1 MIKFSFL
8 FKPFLAA
15 IACFAILALPSFSR
29 AATSWDIRLSDADKD
44 KLIAFIADKEFGG
57 NWNNCIGWNK
67 GEAFVSVGLGHYLWF
82 SRGLKSP
89 FQESFPSF
97 IEFAYRK
104 DQADNLGLR
113 FPSIL
118 GMDVNGRIQPS
129 PWESRSEFLRQKQS
143 RETREL
149 VAFLSEPAM
158 RKMQLEFQVERLKSF
173 ADKMTSFSGFPGD
186 APLHSTPG
194 QRAAFLQE
202 LFRFPNGI
210 ALLIHYPTFKGEG
223 MKQSERYAYRGKNHG
238 WGLFQVIDYAA
249 SLSDGNPK
257 VKSYRIKYV
266 AKTASIAKVRV
277 AAEEILRD
285 RANRDYTTL
294 SVGRGTRDAYIKS
307 WNRALTVYGRII
319 PQ

>member
-1 MIKFSFL
+1 MIKISFL
-8 FKPFLAA
+8 FRPFLAA
-15 IACFAILALPSFSR
+15 IVLFFILALSPFSR
-29 AATSWDIRLSDADKD
+29 AATSWEVRLSDADKD

-67 GEAFVSVGLGHYLWF
+67 GEDFVSVGLGHYLWF
-82 SRGLKSP
+82 SSGLKSP

-97 IEFAYRK
+97 IEFAHRK
-104 DQADNLGLR
+104 DRAENLGLR

-118 GMDVNGRIQPS
+118 GMDANGRIQPS
-129 PWESRSEFLRQKQS
+129 PWDNRSEFLRQKQS

-149 VAFLSEPAM
+149 VAFLSEPSM
-158 RKMQLEFQVERLKSF
+158 RKLQLEFQVERLKAF

-186 APLHSTPG
+186 APLRSTPG
-194 QRAAFLQE
+194 QRAALLQE

-223 MKQSERYAYRGKNHG
+223 MKESERYAYQGKNHG

-249 SLSDGNPK
+249 SLSDGNPR
-257 VKSYRIKYV
+257 VKEYRMKYV

-285 RANRDYTTL
+285 RANRDHTTL
-294 SVGRGTRDAYIKS
+294 SVGRSTRDAYIKS
-307 WNRALTVYGRII
+307 WNRALTVYGKII
-319 PQ
+319 P

>member
-1 MIKFSFL
+1 MIKSFFPPQSL
-8 FKPFLAA
+8 FTAVGLYIFLAY
-15 IACFAILALPSFSR
+15 PSFSQ
-29 AATSWDIRLSDADKD
+29 ANSSWNVRLSDSDKD

-82 SRGLKSP
+82 SLGLKSP
-89 FQESFPSF
+89 FQESFPGF
-97 IEFAYRK
+97 IEFAHRK
-104 DQADNLGLR
+104 DRAGNLGLQ
-113 FPSIL
+113 FPAIL
-118 GMDVNGRIQPS
+118 GMDANGRIQPS
-129 PWESRSEFLRQKQS
+129 PWSSRSQFLSEKQS

-149 VAFLSEPAM
+149 IAFLSEPSM
-158 RKMQLEFQVERLKSF
+158 RRMQLEFQVERLKAF

-194 QRAAFLQE
+194 KRAELLQE

-223 MKQSERYAYRGKNHG
+223 MKQSERYAYQGKNHG

-249 SLSDGNPK
+249 SLSDENTK
-257 VKSYRIKYV
+257 VKSYRMTYV

-285 RANRDYTTL
+285 RANRDHTTL
-294 SVGRGTRDAYIKS
+294 SVGRSTRDAYIKS
-307 WNRALTVYGRII
+307 WNRALTVYGKII